1 MSKATKV
8 VVTVAVALLVV
19 LVAGGG
25 ARWLWQRLLAL
36 HGVH

>member
-1 MSKATKV
+1 M

-36 HGVH
+36 HGGH